1 MFKISSEAETS
12 IARESLNMDYWME
25 LTYSES
31 LLKNTEERDLLKGM
45 KDVTVAAEQK
55 SFVDCSTVSD
65 PEN

>member
-1 MFKISSEAETS
+1 MK
-12 IARESLNMDYWME
+12 